1 MRANE
6 GTIRTQFVIPG
17 RKIGKWKVKSL
28 ISQSVYCCPTM
39 SQKHDQYKS
48 YFANLDIIYISE
60 IGTYVLTNKKWYVY
74 VAAIDTPMLNQSK
87 K

>member
-6 GTIRTQFVIPG
+6 GTIRTQFVVPG
-17 RKIGKWKVKSL
+17 RKIGKWKDKSL
-28 ISQSVYCCPTM
+28 IGHGFTVIQQWVKNTTNIKAISQ
-39 SQKHDQYKS
+39 
-48 YFANLDIIYISE
+48 NLDIVYISE